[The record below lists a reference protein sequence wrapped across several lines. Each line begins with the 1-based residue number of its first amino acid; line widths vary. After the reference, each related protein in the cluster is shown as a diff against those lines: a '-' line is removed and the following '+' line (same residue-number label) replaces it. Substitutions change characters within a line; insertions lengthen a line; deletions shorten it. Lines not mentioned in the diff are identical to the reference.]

1 MVLHGRYNQVSGPF
15 KAGIDLLSSGG
26 AIDLA
31 TPESTRP
38 ILDKVGIIA
47 PPGTRIQINN
57 SIVKISP
64 FGVLELD
71 QVVNIKKLIF
81 LDDVDENALIDFVY

>member
-1 MVLHGRYNQVSGPF
+1 MVLNGRYNQVSGPF
-15 KAGIDLLSSGG
+15 AAGVDLLSPGG

-38 ILDKVGIIA
+38 ILYKVGIIA
-47 PPGTRIQINN
+47 PPGTKIQINDAV
-57 SIVKISP
+57 IKISP

-71 QVVNIKKLIF
+71 TVTNIKKLIF